1 MLEDKLAKI
10 FADIKSYHGLSSA
23 EATEA
28 LERYGYNTREWKS
41 GRSWYKRLFAI
52 ITEPMIL
59 LILAT
64 AIVYFFIGEKLETI
78 IFFASI
84 VPIGFINYFQQ
95 RRTDRALDE
104 LAKIVEEYC
113 KVYRDNKLIT
123 EKVKNLVPGD
133 LVFLTSGDK
142 VPADGVLLTGTGL
155 MADESLL
162 TGESTSTPKIAKS
175 DKQSENN
182 HNFSRLFQGTLV
194 TQGEGNFLVVTTGLN
209 TEYGKIGTLMEKI
222 TKEHTPLQK
231 KINNFIKK
239 IAIVA
244 VSSATLIGA
253 LLVILRG
260 WRDGLLGGLT
270 MGISLIPEEFPI
282 VFSVFLVMGV
292 WRMAKQKALT
302 RNMTT
307 VETLGSA
314 TVICVDKTGT
324 LTEGRMSLEKIFAND
339 NIYEVKSLSDSS
351 ALTDFARDAV
361 LAMEKEAT
369 DALEIETQRYAEQI
383 GLNVD
388 EIFSDHELINETPF
402 DANSK
407 MVNHVW
413 QNKKIKGNKQY
424 SVGAPE
430 SIFEIC
436 EMTDEEKK
444 QAVDANNAFAKD
456 GLRVVAVAVSK
467 INSTRESIAKNGL
480 QFRGLLAMSD
490 PPRSTAKQSVMML
503 QQAGI
508 RIIMITGDSQ
518 LTASAIAARVGIK
531 NHKKVI
537 YGNDLE
543 KMSPA
548 ALRKAVTEYNIYAR
562 VKPEQK
568 FLIVDAL
575 QQNKEIVAMTGDGV
589 NDAPA
594 LKKADIGVAMGIR
607 GTEVAREASD
617 MILLDDDF
625 FTIANAVR
633 EGRKIYRNL
642 QQSFSYLISFHLPIV
657 GLAIFPLFFGDPL
670 IFLPIH
676 VVFLELICDPASV
689 LGFEREKAPKNIM
702 SQKPRPTDESLI
714 PKSLLCKISA
724 QAVAIFLVSIGF
736 YLYFTIFKNDH
747 DMGRGLA
754 FVALIVSQ
762 IMLIFLSRE
771 WYQVKNNFVLIA
783 IGLITYIA
791 LSFIVFLPPTQRLF
805 HLPQI
810 SPAIYLFVYAVSF
823 VVMGL
828 TVLFLR
834 AGNKHDY
841 GRN

>member
-1 MLEDKLAKI
+1 MLEEKLASI
-10 FADIKSYHGLSSA
+10 FADTKSYRGLSSFQA
-23 EATEA
+23 QEA
-28 LERYGYNTREWKS
+28 LEKHGFNLREWKS
-41 GRSWYKRLFAI
+41 DRNWRKRLFAI

-64 AIVYFFIGEKLETI
+64 AFVYLFIGEKLETI

-84 VPIGFINYFQQ
+84 IPIAFINYFQQ
-95 RRTDRALDE
+95 RRADRALDE
-104 LAKIVEEYC
+104 LGKIVEEYC

-142 VPADGVLLTGTGL
+142 VPADGALLTGSGL
-155 MADESLL
+155 MVDESLL
-162 TGESTSTPKIAKS
+162 TGESTSTPKIPKS
-175 DKQSENN
+175 EKQNENN
-182 HNFSRLFQGTLV
+182 HNFSRLFQGTLI
-194 TQGEGNFLVVTTGLN
+194 TQGEGNFLVMTTGLN
-209 TEYGKIGTLMEKI
+209 TEYGKIGSLMEKI

-231 KINNFIKK
+231 KINSFIKK
-239 IAIVA
+239 IALIA
-244 VSSATLIGA
+244 VLFAVMIGIF
-253 LLVILRG
+253 LVMLYG

-314 TVICVDKTGT
+314 TVVCVDKTGT
-324 LTEGRMSLEKIFAND
+324 LTEGRMSLQKIFYNH
-339 NIYEVKSLSDSS
+339 NVFEIKS
-351 ALTDFARDAV
+351 ATDTKIFGDFMRDAV

-369 DALEIETQRYAEQI
+369 DALEIETQRYAGQI
-383 GLNVD
+383 GLD
-388 EIFSDHELINETPF
+388 AEKIFSGYELINEAPF
-402 DANSK
+402 DANTK
-407 MVNHVW
+407 MVHHVW
-413 QNKKIKGNKQY
+413 RNKQNQETRQY

-436 EMTDEEKK
+436 DMTEAEKIEAN
-444 QAVDANNAFAKD
+444 QANDDFAKN

-467 INSTRESIAKNGL
+467 NDSARESIAQNNL

-490 PPRSTAKQSVMML
+490 PPRVTAKQSVKML

-508 RIIMITGDSQ
+508 RIIMITGDSH
-518 LTASAIAARVGIK
+518 LTASAIAERVGIK
-531 NHKKVI
+531 NHKKVL
-537 YGNDLE
+537 YGNDLA

-548 ALRKAVTEYNIYAR
+548 ALRQAVSEYSIYAR
-562 VKPEQK
+562 IKPEQK
-568 FLIVDAL
+568 FLIVEAL

-594 LKKADIGVAMGIR
+594 LKKADIGVAMGMR

-625 FTIANAVR
+625 FTIANAVK

-676 VVFLELICDPASV
+676 VIFLELICDPASV

-702 SQKPRPTDESLI
+702 SQKPRPTGEPLI
-714 PKSLLCKISA
+714 PMGLWLKVII
-724 QAVAIFLVSIGF
+724 QGVAIFAVSIGF
-736 YLYFTIFKNDH
+736 YLFFVFVKGDH
-747 DMGRGLA
+747 AMARGLA
-754 FVALIVSQ
+754 FIALIVSQ

-771 WYQVKNNFVLIA
+771 WYQIKNNAVLII
-783 IGLITYIA
+783 IGVATYIA
-791 LSFIVFLPPTQRLF
+791 LTFIVFVPSLRALFRLA
-805 HLPQI
+805 I
-810 SPAIYLFVYAVSF
+810 VSPYLYASVYAVAF
-823 VVMGL
+823 LVMGL
-828 TVLFLR
+828 TVFLLR
-834 AGNKHDY
+834 FNKKDY